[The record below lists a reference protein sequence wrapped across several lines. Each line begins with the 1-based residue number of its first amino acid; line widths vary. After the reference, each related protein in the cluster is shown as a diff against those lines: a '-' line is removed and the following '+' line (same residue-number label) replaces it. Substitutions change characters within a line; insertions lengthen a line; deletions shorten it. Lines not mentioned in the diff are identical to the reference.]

1 MDLFYETECLQLHRA
16 GLENG
21 NSALSKILSN
31 TVYGYEWLVICIKCF
46 TVLGFEDYNT
56 EPGAVANRN

>member
-1 MDLFYETECLQLHRA
+1 MDLFYETACLQLHRA

-31 TVYGYEWLVICIKCF
+31 TVYGYE
-46 TVLGFEDYNT
+46 
-56 EPGAVANRN
+56 